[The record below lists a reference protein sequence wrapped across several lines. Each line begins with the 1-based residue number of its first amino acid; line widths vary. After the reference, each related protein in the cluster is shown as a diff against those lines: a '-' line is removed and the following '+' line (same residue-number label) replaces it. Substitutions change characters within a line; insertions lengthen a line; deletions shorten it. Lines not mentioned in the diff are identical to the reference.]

1 MLLTLKLLSLSE
13 RLALRFNLVLVSAGA
28 GAVAG
33 IFYTL
38 LTGAQVPT
46 VRSCIAALL
55 VLLGIALGREAL
67 SLRLVA
73 VGALVVLLIR
83 PEALAGPSFQFSF
96 AAVTAIIVLHSSQWA
111 KRHLTRQ
118 DDGRIAGF
126 GRMLLGTFLT
136 GLIVEVALLPF
147 ALYHFH
153 KAGLYGVG
161 ANLIAI
167 PLTTF
172 AIMPLEAGALL
183 LDAFGL
189 GAPLWWLTGKAI
201 GLLLWVA
208 HNVADARGAVVTQA
222 GMPTW
227 AFGLMV
233 FGGLWLCLW
242 TSRLRVLG
250 LIPVFV
256 GGMAAWSTQAP
267 DVLITGDGRHLAIV
281 SPDGQPMMLR
291 ERSGDF
297 TQDLMSEASGFD
309 DVPGLLASAPFG
321 TCSKDSCIAIV
332 RRDRREWRLLATR
345 TSTRIDWQA
354 LTKACA
360 DADIVVSDRRLPRGC
375 EPRWLKLDRLALSRA
390 GGVALYLGSEPRAAT
405 VSERLGKHPWA
416 LTEP

>member
-1 MLLTLKLLSLSE
+1 ML
-13 RLALRFNLVLVSAGA
+13 V
-28 GAVAG
+28 
-33 IFYTL
+33 
-38 LTGAQVPT
+38 
-46 VRSCIAALL
+46 
-55 VLLGIALGREAL
+55 
-67 SLRLVA
+67 
-73 VGALVVLLIR
+73 
-83 PEALAGPSFQFSF
+83 
-96 AAVTAIIVLHSSQWA
+96 
-111 KRHLTRQ
+111 
-118 DDGRIAGF
+118 
-126 GRMLLGTFLT
+126 GTFLT
-136 GLIVEVALLPF
+136 GLVVEVALLPF

-227 AFGLMV
+227 AFGLIV

-242 TSRLRVLG
+242 SSRQRLLG
-250 LIPVFV
+250 LAPVFV
-256 GGMAAWSTQAP
+256 GVVAAWSTQAP
-267 DVLITGDGRHLAIV
+267 DVLVTGDGRHLAII
-281 SPDGQPMMLR
+281 SPDGRPMMLR

-321 TCSKDSCIAIV
+321 TCSKDSCVAVI
-332 RRDRREWRLLATR
+332 RREGREWRLLATR

-375 EPRWLKLDRLALSRA
+375 EPRWLKLDRQALSRV
-390 GGVALYLGSEPRAAT
+390 GGVALYLGTEPRAAT